1 MITINRRMNH
11 LNYFNH
17 IKVNDKCIYRLM
29 KIMGLKPVVRCK
41 RNYYIMGSSYHMAEN
56 MLNRELK

>member
-1 MITINRRMNH
+1 MNH